1 MAELYDKFQYTFL
14 SDIEAEKLLEAFRL
28 YGTKVGKHTTRNL
41 WLVYSMTDNSRSF
54 FFSKC
59 YYQNKSVFKR
69 DESDITEYAIVSGE
83 KYAVVNCSMKVKY
96 KQVDDKQVKYIEDLV
111 IHDVRGECPV
121 SVSELEEMINF
132 YCVDSTLSDEVKKEI
147 ATQCGDTDLRDWNIG
162 RQHRLMRCNH
172 KAWKESGEILAKD
185 YKFVLLDR
193 EQQEKLWKC
202 IVKHANPFKHFDD
215 AELGYALTD
224 EKNSF
229 LFTFC
234 YFMPDG
240 IKHCNEPDDY
250 EYAIVTKLTK
260 GVVHSWG
267 LQIKDIKG
275 IIPFPEEKIQEMIAF
290 YREFH
295 SKWKWNYEKENGKI
309 SKRPYNLEWLK

>member
-1 MAELYDKFQYTFL
+1 MAKTFEYTFL
-14 SDIEAEKLLEAFRL
+14 SDAEAGKLLEAFRL

-54 FFSKC
+54 FFTEC
-59 YYQNKSVFKR
+59 YYENMSVFKR
-69 DESDITEYAIVSGE
+69 DASDITEYAIVSGE

-96 KQVDDKQVKYIEDLV
+96 KQVDDKKVKYIEDLV
-111 IHDVRGECPV
+111 IHKVLGDCPF
-121 SVSELEEMINF
+121 SLWELEEMINY
-132 YCVDSTLSDEVKKEI
+132 YCVDCKVSEEMKKELV
-147 ATQCGDTDLRDWNIG
+147 TQCGVTDLRDWNIE
-162 RQHRLMRCNH
+162 RQHKLIRRNH

-185 YKFVLLDR
+185 YKFVILDK

-202 IVKHANPFKHFDD
+202 IVKHANPFRKFVD

-240 IKHCNEPDDY
+240 IKHANEPDDY
-250 EYAIVTKLTK
+250 EYAIVTNLTK

-267 LQIKDIKG
+267 LQIKEIKG
-275 IIPFPEEKIQEMIAF
+275 IIPFSKEQIQEMIAF
-290 YREFH
+290 YDEFH
-295 SKWKWNYEKENGKI
+295 YKWKWNYEKKNGGT
-309 SKRPYNLEWLK
+309 L